1 MLPTDLARNA
11 DLPARD
17 AGVAGAARVPFHAAE
32 RLGVNPALLAHL
44 LDEHA
49 GAVLPRLATLWAYYR
64 NPMEPTSSGGS
75 AARGAGRGYRLAQE
89 RGLPPRVTGVGPGR
103 SIAGDDRAGAANR
116 REVVIENDIAWRV
129 HAMVD
134 FLISKPVRLI
144 STAEDPALRALIE
157 RALDAAWTASGGLA
171 LLQDAAL
178 LGHVHGH
185 VDLVVR
191 TDALEAAPESA
202 PTDAPDA
209 PARLADLAHHAAS
222 VRIDIADATRGVPIV
237 SPADYRRLD
246 AYVVRVSRPA
256 GVEAGAGGESRRA
269 TVTTFEVLT
278 PTARQVYEDD
288 GRGGLPRLVAEE
300 PLAWPLGAV
309 PVAHVQNVSQPFAY
323 TGLSEVEPLIPL
335 QDELNTRLSDRAC
348 RVTMQSFQM
357 YLARGIEGFDQ
368 FPVGPGQVWSTNNP
382 DARIEAFGG
391 DGASP
396 SEDAH
401 VQQIREA
408 LDKTSG
414 VPPLATGVV
423 QARVGNLSSENALRL
438 TLSGLL
444 ARTQRKRV
452 LYGRGIEEASRL
464 ILAALDAAGHLRT
477 RPSDRGLKV
486 LWSDPIPENALDALA
501 AAKAKRDLGVEPDR
515 VLAELGYGPLDPGV
529 V

>member
-1 MLPTDLARNA
+1 MPPSDLLRDA

-17 AGVAGAARVPFHAAE
+17 TGLTGSARVPFHGVA
-32 RLGVNPALLAHL
+32 RLGLNPALLAHL

-64 NPMEPTSSGGS
+64 NPMEPATGPLS
-75 AARGAGRGYRLAQE
+75 AGRGREYRLAQE

-103 SIAGDDRAGAANR
+103 SIAGDDRAGGPGR

-191 TDALEAAPESA
+191 ADALEAAPEGAAS
-202 PTDAPDA
+202 DA
-209 PARLADLAHHAAS
+209 ADLAHHAAS
-222 VRIDIADATRGVPIV
+222 IRIDIADATRGVPIV
-237 SPADYRRLD
+237 SPDDYRRLD
-246 AYVVRVSRPA
+246 AYVIRVSRPG

-278 PTARQVYEDD
+278 PTARQVYEDH
-288 GRGGLPRLVAEE
+288 GQGGPPRLVADE

-323 TGLSEVEPLIPL
+323 AGLSEVEPLIPL

-464 ILAALDAAGHLRT
+464 VLAALDAAGHLRT
-477 RPSDRGLKV
+477 RPADRGLKV

-501 AAKAKRDLGVEPDR
+501 AAKAKRDLGVEPER